1 MLLFEILTWV
11 AFGLFLGLLEIY
23 LAREPERTPW
33 ILVGSAVAAFLGGLL
48 GHLLVS
54 RSVVVWDYNY
64 VALLLSGGGTLAF
77 LAIDWAARHR
87 PSMKGR

>member
-11 AFGLFLGLLEIY
+11 AFGLFLGLFEIY
-23 LAREPERTPW
+23 LAKDPGRTPW
-33 ILVGSAVAAFLGGLL
+33 ILVGSALAALLGGLL

-54 RSVVVWDYNY
+54 QSVVVRDYNY
-64 VALLLSGGGTLAF
+64 VALLLSGCGAIAF